1 MDKQNNNPRRTQIVR
16 IYADVATTEGIVAV
30 LVKCFTGAKVL
41 KNSDIYKYEMDKMA
55 RKVDKL
61 AESGQIGRV
70 REVVF
75 GLAQILQNRGC
86 KRKVRD
92 TSHVRYATNI
102 V

>member
-1 MDKQNNNPRRTQIVR
+1 
-16 IYADVATTEGIVAV
+16 
-30 LVKCFTGAKVL
+30 
-41 KNSDIYKYEMDKMA
+41 MDKMA
-55 RKVDKL
+55 QEVDKM

-70 REVVF
+70 RGVVF

>member
-1 MDKQNNNPRRTQIVR
+1 MAQEMDKMAQ
-16 IYADVATTEGIVAV
+16 EM
-30 LVKCFTGAKVL
+30 
-41 KNSDIYKYEMDKMA
+41 DIMAQEMDKMA